1 MPSATSLPNAT
12 CAHSQDASAPVPS
25 VVPAPVASTVPAP
38 APALTP
44 ALFPFAR
51 TCPFDPPPQYAVA
64 RAAGPVCAVTLW
76 NGQRAWLV
84 TRHAEIRAV
93 LSDDK
98 RFSGAMAHP
107 SFPTV
112 TAARV
117 AVDKNE
123 RAFVGMDNPAHDAY
137 RRLFTREFSVRRM
150 QALKPAISAIAEQL
164 IDELMAQGAQGAPVD
179 LVPAL
184 AVKFP
189 SLVMS
194 ALFGSPYEDHQFI
207 IRCAVA
213 RHGLTQSVAEA
224 ESKAR
229 ELAAYV
235 RRLIDVK
242 EQHPG
247 DDMVS
252 RIIEEH
258 VKPGRLS
265 RDDFAEIGAM
275 ILRAGHDT
283 TTNMI
288 GMGTLLLLQ
297 HEAMCQKLAA
307 NPALIEGAVEELLRL
322 ITPVQFSP
330 RRVALEEVEIGG
342 VTIPKG
348 EGLFMLLASANR
360 DEALFAEPDHFDVE
374 RDASQHL
381 AFGFGIHQCLGQMLA
396 RYELHIVFEALLRRL
411 PGLRLAVPLDHIR
424 FKHDMQIYGVH
435 NLPLRWRAAGTAQT
449 TQQTTQQAE
458 QSQQATP

>member
-1 MPSATSLPNAT
+1 M
-12 CAHSQDASAPVPS
+12 SAPSSAPPS
-25 VVPAPVASTVPAP
+25 
-38 APALTP
+38 
-44 ALFPFAR
+44 FPFRR
-51 TCPFDPPPQYAVA
+51 TCPFDPPPQYATA
-64 RAAGPVCAVTLW
+64 RAAGAVAPVSLW
-76 NGQRAWLV
+76 NGKRAWLV
-84 TRHAEIRAV
+84 TRHEDIRAV
-93 LSDDK
+93 LSDDR
-98 RFSGAMAHP
+98 RFSGAMAQP
-107 SFPTV
+107 DFPAITP
-112 TAARV
+112 ARV
-117 AVDKNE
+117 IVDQNE

-150 QALKPAISAIAEQL
+150 QALAPKIAAIAEQL
-164 IDELMAQGAQGAPVD
+164 IEDLERGGPPAD

-194 ALFGSPYEDHQFI
+194 ALFGSAFDDHEFI

-213 RHGLTQSVAEA
+213 RHGLTQSTAVAEVR
-224 ESKAR
+224 AR

-235 RRLIDVK
+235 RRLIDTK
-242 EQHPG
+242 EAHPG

-258 VKPGRLS
+258 VKTARLS

-297 HEAMCQKLAA
+297 NDAVRGQLAA
-307 NPALIEGAVEELLRL
+307 DPALIEGAVEELLRFVS
-322 ITPVQFSP
+322 PVQFSP
-330 RRVALEEVEIGG
+330 RRVAQEDVEIGG

-360 DEALFAEPDHFDVE
+360 DEAVFAQPDSLDAG
-374 RDASQHL
+374 RDASRHL

-396 RYELHIVFEALLRRL
+396 RYELQIVFEAILRRL
-411 PGLRLAVPLDHIR
+411 PGLRLAVPFEDIR

-435 NLPLRWRAAGTAQT
+435 NLPVAW
-449 TQQTTQQAE
+449 
-458 QSQQATP
+458 

>member
-1 MPSATSLPNAT
+1 MTTPHPSA
-12 CAHSQDASAPVPS
+12 
-25 VVPAPVASTVPAP
+25 PA
-38 APALTP
+38 
-44 ALFPFAR
+44 FPFQR
-51 TCPFDPPPQYAVA
+51 TCPFDPPPQYAAA
-64 RAAGPVCAVTLW
+64 RAAAPVCPVTLW
-76 NGQRAWLV
+76 NGKRAWLV
-84 TRHAEIRAV
+84 LRHAEVREV
-93 LSDDK
+93 LSDDA

-107 SFPTV
+107 DFPAITP
-112 TAARV
+112 ARV
-117 AVDKNE
+117 MVDNNE
-123 RAFVGMDNPAHDAY
+123 RAFVGMDNPDHDAY

-150 QALKPAISAIAEQL
+150 MALKPQISALAEQL
-164 IDELMAQGAQGAPVD
+164 LDELERHGPPAD
-179 LVPAL
+179 LVAML

-194 ALFGSPYEDHQFI
+194 ALFGSPYEDHEFI

-213 RHGLTQSVAEA
+213 RHGLTQSVQDAEG
-224 ESKAR
+224 KAR

-242 EQHPG
+242 EARPG

-252 RIIEEH
+252 RIIEEQ
-258 VKPGRLS
+258 VKPGKLS

-288 GMGTLLLLQ
+288 GMGILLVLQNDTMRQRLL
-297 HEAMCQKLAA
+297 AD
-307 NPALIEGAVEELLRL
+307 PALIDGAVEELLRFVS
-322 ITPVQFSP
+322 PVQYSP
-330 RRVALEEVEIGG
+330 RRVAKEDVVIGG

-348 EGLFMLLASANR
+348 EGVFMPLASANR
-360 DEALFAEPDHFDVE
+360 DERMFERPDTLDLA

-396 RYELHIVFEALLRRL
+396 RYELQIVYAAILRRL
-411 PGLRLAVPLDHIR
+411 PALRLAVPLDEIR

-435 NLPLRWRAAGTAQT
+435 NLPVAW
-449 TQQTTQQAE
+449 
-458 QSQQATP
+458 

>member
-1 MPSATSLPNAT
+1 VPDA
-12 CAHSQDASAPVPS
+12 ASAPS
-25 VVPAPVASTVPAP
+25 SEAPI
-38 APALTP
+38 
-44 ALFPFAR
+44 FPFQR
-51 TCPFDPPPQYAVA
+51 TCPFDPPPQYAAA
-64 RAAGPVCAVTLW
+64 RAAGAVCPVTLW
-76 NGQRAWLV
+76 NGKRAWLV
-84 TRHAEIRAV
+84 TRHEEIRQV
-93 LSDDK
+93 LSDDV

-107 SFPTV
+107 GFPAITP
-112 TAARV
+112 ARV
-117 AVDKNE
+117 MVDRNE

-137 RRLFTREFSVRRM
+137 RRLFTREFSFRRI
-150 QALKPAISAIAEQL
+150 QALTPQISGIAEKL
-164 IDELMAQGAQGAPVD
+164 IDDIVQQGPPAD
-179 LVPAL
+179 LIPAL

-194 ALFGSPYEDHQFI
+194 ALFGSPYEDHEFI

-213 RHGLTQSVAEA
+213 RHGLTQTPEDAEV
-224 ESKAR
+224 KAR

-235 RRLIDVK
+235 RRLIDAK
-242 EQHPG
+242 EANPG

-297 HEAMCQKLAA
+297 HDDVRRKLAA
-307 NPALIEGAVEELLRL
+307 DPSLIEGAVEELLRFVS
-322 ITPVQFSP
+322 PVQFSP
-330 RRVALEEVEIGG
+330 RRVALEDVEIGG

-360 DEALFAEPDHFDVE
+360 DAAVFAGADALDPN
-374 RDASQHL
+374 RDASNHL

-396 RYELHIVFEALLRRL
+396 RLELAIMFEAILRRL
-411 PGLRLAVPLDHIR
+411 PGLRLDVPLDEIR

-435 NLPLRWRAAGTAQT
+435 NLPVEW
-449 TQQTTQQAE
+449 
-458 QSQQATP
+458 

>member
-1 MPSATSLPNAT
+1 MTHPD
-12 CAHSQDASAPVPS
+12 CPV
-25 VVPAPVASTVPAP
+25 
-38 APALTP
+38 
-44 ALFPFAR
+44 FPFKR
-51 TCPFDPPPQYAVA
+51 EDPFSPPPEYAKA
-64 RAAGPVCAVTLW
+64 RAAGAVCPVSLW
-76 NGQRAWLV
+76 DGKRAWLV
-84 TRHAEIRAV
+84 MRQAEIREV

-107 SFPTV
+107 DFPTV

-123 RAFVGMDNPAHDAY
+123 RAFVGMDNPEHDRY

-150 QALKPAISAIAEQL
+150 QALKPKIAAIAEAL
-164 IDELMAQGAQGAPVD
+164 IDDMERAGPPLD
-179 LVPAL
+179 LVATL

-194 ALFGSPYEDHQFI
+194 ELFGSPYEDHPFI

-213 RHGLTQSVAEA
+213 RHGLTQTADEA

-235 RRLIDVK
+235 LRLIQAK
-242 EQHPG
+242 EANPG

-252 RIIEEH
+252 RIIAEH
-258 VKPGRLS
+258 VHTGHLTREE
-265 RDDFAEIGAM
+265 FAEIGAM

-297 HEAMCQKLAA
+297 HEDLRARLAA
-307 NPALIEGAVEELLRL
+307 QPERVEAAVEELLRFVS
-322 ITPVQFSP
+322 PVQFSP
-330 RRVALEEVEIGG
+330 RRVALEDVDIGG
-342 VTIPKG
+342 VRIPKG

-360 DEALFAEPDHFDVE
+360 DEAVFERPDQLDFD
-374 RDASQHL
+374 RDASHHL
-381 AFGFGIHQCLGQMLA
+381 TFGYGIHQCLGQMLA
-396 RYELHIVFEALLRRL
+396 RYELHILFNTLLRRL
-411 PGLRLAVPLDHIR
+411 PALRLAVPLDQIR

-435 NLPLRWRAAGTAQT
+435 NLPVAW
-449 TQQTTQQAE
+449 
-458 QSQQATP
+458 

>member
-1 MPSATSLPNAT
+1 MDSIAEA
-12 CAHSQDASAPVPS
+12 AAPV
-25 VVPAPVASTVPAP
+25 
-38 APALTP
+38 
-44 ALFPFAR
+44 FPFKR
-51 TCPFDPPPQYAVA
+51 ECPFDPPPQYAAA
-64 RAAGPVCAVTLW
+64 RAAGPVCPVTLW
-76 NGQRAWLV
+76 NGKRAWLV

-93 LSDDK
+93 LSDDA

-107 SFPTV
+107 DFPTV

-117 AVDKNE
+117 VVDQNE

-150 QALKPAISAIAEQL
+150 QALKPQISAIAEQL
-164 IDELMAQGAQGAPVD
+164 LGEMEAHGPPAD
-179 LVPAL
+179 LVALL

-194 ALFGSPYEDHQFI
+194 ALFGSPYEDHEFI
-207 IRCAVA
+207 IACAAA
-213 RHGLTQSVAEA
+213 RHGLTQSTGEA

-242 EQHPG
+242 EKTPG

-258 VKPGRLS
+258 VKPGKLA

-297 HEAMCQKLAA
+297 NDALRRQLTDD
-307 NPALIEGAVEELLRL
+307 PSLIEAAVEELLRYVS
-322 ITPVQFSP
+322 PVQFSP
-330 RRVALEEVEIGG
+330 RRVALEDVAIGG

-348 EGLFMLLASANR
+348 EGLFMLLGSANR
-360 DEALFAEPDHFDVE
+360 DERVFERPDELDFK
-374 RDASQHL
+374 RDASAHL
-381 AFGFGIHQCLGQMLA
+381 TFSFGIHQCLGQMLA
-396 RYELHIVFEALLRRL
+396 RYELHIVYAAILRRL
-411 PGLRLAVPLDHIR
+411 PNLRLAVPLEQIR

-435 NLPLRWRAAGTAQT
+435 NLPVAW
-449 TQQTTQQAE
+449 
-458 QSQQATP
+458 

>member
-1 MPSATSLPNAT
+1 MMAA
-12 CAHSQDASAPVPS
+12 A
-25 VVPAPVASTVPAP
+25 
-38 APALTP
+38 
-44 ALFPFAR
+44 FPFQR

-64 RAAGPVCAVTLW
+64 RAEGAVCPVTLW
-76 NGQRAWLV
+76 NGKRAWLV

-93 LSDDK
+93 LSDDQ

-107 SFPTV
+107 DFPAITP
-112 TAARV
+112 ARV
-117 AVDKNE
+117 TVDKNE
-123 RAFVGMDNPAHDAY
+123 RAFVGMDNPAHDVY
-137 RRLFTREFSVRRM
+137 RRMFTREFSVRRM
-150 QALKPAISAIAEQL
+150 QALKPQISAIAEKL
-164 IDELMAQGAQGAPVD
+164 LDEMETHGPPAD
-179 LVPAL
+179 LVAML

-194 ALFGSPYEDHQFI
+194 ALFGSPYKDHEFI
-207 IRCAVA
+207 IACAAA
-213 RHGLTQSVAEA
+213 RHGLTQSTGEA

-235 RRLIDVK
+235 RRLIDSK
-242 EQHPG
+242 EAAPG

-258 VKPGRLS
+258 VKPGKLS

-297 HEAMCQKLAA
+297 NDALRQQLTGD
-307 NPALIEGAVEELLRL
+307 PSLIEGTVEELLRYVS
-322 ITPVQFSP
+322 PVQFSP
-330 RRVALEEVEIGG
+330 RRVALEAVEIGG

-348 EGLFMLLASANR
+348 EGLFMLLGSANR
-360 DEALFAEPDHFDVE
+360 DERVFDRPDELDSK
-374 RDASQHL
+374 RDASAHL
-381 AFGFGIHQCLGQMLA
+381 TFSFGIHQCLGQMLA
-396 RYELHIVFEALLRRL
+396 RYELHIVYAAILRRL
-411 PGLRLAVPLDHIR
+411 PNLRLAVPLDQIR

-435 NLPLRWRAAGTAQT
+435 NLPVTW
-449 TQQTTQQAE
+449 
-458 QSQQATP
+458 

>member
-1 MPSATSLPNAT
+1 MA
-12 CAHSQDASAPVPS
+12 DM
-25 VVPAPVASTVPAP
+25 AP
-38 APALTP
+38 A
-44 ALFPFAR
+44 FPFQR
-51 TCPFDPPPQYAVA
+51 TCPFHPPPQYAAA
-64 RAAGPVCAVTLW
+64 RAAAPVCPVTLW
-76 NGQRAWLV
+76 NGKRAWLV
-84 TRHAEIRAV
+84 LRHVEVREV
-93 LSDDK
+93 LSDDT
-98 RFSGAMAHP
+98 RFSGAMADP
-107 SFPTV
+107 DFPAITP
-112 TAARV
+112 ARV
-117 AVDKNE
+117 TVDKNE
-123 RAFVGMDNPAHDAY
+123 RAFVGMDNPDHDAY

-150 QALKPAISAIAEQL
+150 LALKPQISAIAEQL
-164 IDELMAQGAQGAPVD
+164 LDEIEAHGPPAD
-179 LVPAL
+179 LVAML

-194 ALFGSPYEDHQFI
+194 ALFGSPYEDHEFI

-213 RHGLTQSVAEA
+213 RHGLTQSVEEA
-224 ESKAR
+224 EVKAR

-235 RRLIDVK
+235 RRLIDTK
-242 EQHPG
+242 EARPG

-258 VKPGRLS
+258 VRPGKLS

-297 HEAMCQKLAA
+297 NDAMRRRLAA
-307 NPALIEGAVEELLRL
+307 DPALIDGAVEELLRFVS
-322 ITPVQFSP
+322 PVQYSP
-330 RRVALEEVEIGG
+330 RRVAKEDVVIGG

-348 EGLFMLLASANR
+348 EGVFMPLASANR
-360 DEALFAEPDHFDVE
+360 DERMFDAPDTLDIT

-396 RYELHIVFEALLRRL
+396 RYELQIVYTAILRRL
-411 PGLRLAVPLDHIR
+411 PNLRLAVPLEEIR

-435 NLPLRWRAAGTAQT
+435 NLPVAW
-449 TQQTTQQAE
+449 
-458 QSQQATP
+458 